1 MGQPSA
7 RTTEQM
13 SNLCMRLPGVVR
25 TAQGEITLCNYSRKY
40 LAQKKKKKEKK
51 LKKKNRHSYVTAMKE
66 EKQARR
72 LNGKER
78 GRVIILCAAAAAVKM
93 LGRDAMRQ
101 SKEAAPMH
109 PANLVTWK
117 IKQGGTL
124 SL

>member
-1 MGQPSA
+1 
-7 RTTEQM
+7 
-13 SNLCMRLPGVVR
+13 MRLPGVVR

-40 LAQKKKKKEKK
+40 LGLK
-51 LKKKNRHSYVTAMKE
+51 KKKNRHGCVTAIKE

-72 LNGKER
+72 PSGKER
-78 GRVIILCAAAAAVKM
+78 GRVIILCTAAAAAVKM